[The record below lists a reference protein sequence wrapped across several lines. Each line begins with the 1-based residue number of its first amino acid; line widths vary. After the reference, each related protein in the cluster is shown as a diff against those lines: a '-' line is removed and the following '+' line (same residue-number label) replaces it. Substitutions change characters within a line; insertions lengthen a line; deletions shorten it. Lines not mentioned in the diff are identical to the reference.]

1 MLIENLCAS
10 IYRSVDI
17 YCFKDRVMMRK
28 FRFEEKVFVAS
39 NEHAAE
45 VIGKHGRKIKRI
57 AKDTQ
62 TFIKCPCPTHPPI
75 FEIYGHRKHLITR
88 AKRDIQR
95 FADHFD
101 KMKNKKR
108 QIRLDAGE
116 KIETIWFEKADV
128 ACVIGKRGRQIKK
141 IMFQSQAKVISP
153 DTNKNSIFI
162 IIGLNES
169 VKVCIL
175 WMKLTA
181 LCSSG
186 NNYLNLKEISIIS
199 NFLLEKSS
207 ELDFYTEHIREII
220 NVRILKERFNLIR
233 FKSTVHYVNNDFP
246 PQSLYRCWNCK
257 LNSRKIARCVCCGHV
272 ISCDKCIA
280 ILYVDVYL
288 KCQNS
293 YCQQKIENFLIEN
306 FSFY

>member
-1 MLIENLCAS
+1 ML
-10 IYRSVDI
+10 
-17 YCFKDRVMMRK
+17 RK
-28 FRFEEKVFVAS
+28 FRFQEKVFVAS

-57 AKDTQ
+57 ARDTK

-75 FEIYGHRKHLITR
+75 FEIYGHKKYSITR

-95 FADHFD
+95 FANHFD
-101 KMKNKKR
+101 KMKSKKR
-108 QIRLDAGE
+108 QILLDVDE
-116 KIETIWFEKADV
+116 MIETIWFEKQDV
-128 ACVIGKRGRQIKK
+128 ACIIGKQGRQIKK

-162 IIGLNES
+162 VIGRQES
-169 VKVCIL
+169 VEICIL

-186 NNYLNLKEISIIS
+186 NNYLNFKEISMVED
-199 NFLLEKSS
+199 LLQ
-207 ELDFYTEHIREII
+207 DFDLRIREII
-220 NVRILKERFNLIR
+220 NIRVLKERFNLIR
-233 FKSTVHYVNNDFP
+233 FNSTLQLVNNDNIP
-246 PQSLYRCWNCK
+246 PQTFYRCWNCK
-257 LNSRKIARCVCCGHV
+257 VNSHKIARCVCCGYV

-280 ILYVDVYL
+280 ILYVDIYL

-293 YCQQKIENFLIEN
+293 LCHQKIENFLID
-306 FSFY
+306 SFAIY

>member
-1 MLIENLCAS
+1 MIEISSQVML
-10 IYRSVDI
+10 
-17 YCFKDRVMMRK
+17 RK

-45 VIGKHGRKIKRI
+45 IIGSQGKKIKRI

-62 TFIKCPCPTHPPI
+62 TFIKCPSPTHPPI
-75 FEIYGHRKHLITR
+75 FEIYGHRKHLIVR

-108 QIRLDAGE
+108 QILLEANE
-116 KIETIWFEKADV
+116 KIETIWFEKNDV
-128 ACVIGKRGRQIKK
+128 ACMIGKRGRQIKK
-141 IMFQSQAKVISP
+141 IMFQSRAKVISP
-153 DTNKNSIFI
+153 DTNKQPIFI
-162 IIGLNES
+162 IVGVEES
-169 VKVCIL
+169 IEFCIL
-175 WMKLTA
+175 LMKLTA

-186 NNYLNLKEISIIS
+186 NNYLNFKEISMIS
-199 NFLLEKSS
+199 DYLLEKTS
-207 ELDFYTEHIREII
+207 LLNFYAIREII
-220 NVRILKERFNLIR
+220 NIRILKERFNFVR
-233 FKSTVHYVNNDFP
+233 FDSMCVTNNEIFQ
-246 PQSLYRCWNCK
+246 PQSFYRCWNCK
-257 LNSRKIARCVCCGHV
+257 ENSHKIARCVCCGHV

-293 YCQQKIENFLIEN
+293 FCLQKIENFLIEN
-306 FSFY
+306 FAFY